1 MDDID
6 ADPCLAR
13 PGPSGLKSLGNTT
26 MFKRVG
32 KKLGAPKQYQEI
44 ITCWIQDAL
53 FAGAEHPDL
62 AFQVTCFFLE
72 RLRLEAAD
80 FEG

>member
-26 MFKRVG
+26 MFKRVSEKNLEPPNNI
-32 KKLGAPKQYQEI
+32 KKSSLVGSRMP
-44 ITCWIQDAL
+44 
-53 FAGAEHPDL
+53 FS
-62 AFQVTCFFLE
+62 LE
-72 RLRLEAAD
+72 LSIPTLLSK
-80 FEG
+80 